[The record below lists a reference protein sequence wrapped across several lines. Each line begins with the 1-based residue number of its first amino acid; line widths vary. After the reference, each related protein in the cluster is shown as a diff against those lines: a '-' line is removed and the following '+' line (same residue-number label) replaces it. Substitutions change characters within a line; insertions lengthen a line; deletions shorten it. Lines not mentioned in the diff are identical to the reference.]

1 MNTTERF
8 TTRAE
13 TYAKH
18 RPAYPPGVIN
28 TLEAECNLTSTS
40 IVADIASGTGIF
52 TDLLLKRGC
61 RVIAVEPNEAMR
73 RAAVEN
79 LRGYTNLT
87 TLAETAER
95 TMLDDASV
103 NLITVAQAFHWFE
116 VAATRCEFKRI
127 LKPDGFVALIWNIR
141 RTHGNAFLEAFEQ
154 LLQTFGTDY
163 REVLSRADERRIT
176 ELFGSTAAFA
186 KRTFDY
192 HQTHDLEG
200 LRGRVRSMSF
210 VPEETDARDDEMMRE
225 LEAIFNRY
233 QTGGSVNIEYETQ
246 LYYGRLNGAE

>member
-18 RPAYPPGVIN
+18 RPAYPPDVIN
-28 TLEAECNLTSTS
+28 TLEAECGLTSTS
-40 IVADIASGTGIF
+40 LVADIASGTGIF

-73 RAAVEN
+73 R
-79 LRGYTNLT
+79 
-87 TLAETAER
+87 TAEANLKDYPNS
-95 TMLDDASV
+95 TTIDATAEHTTLDDASV
-103 NLITVAQAFHWFE
+103 DIITVAQAFHWFE
-116 VAATRCEFKRI
+116 VEPTRREFERI
-127 LKPDGFVALIWNIR
+127 LKPDAYVALIWNIR
-141 RTHGNAFLEAFEQ
+141 RMHGNAFLEAFER

-163 REVLSRADERRIT
+163 REVSSRTDERRIT
-176 ELFGSTAAFA
+176 ELFGSDARFT

-210 VPEETDARDDEMMRE
+210 IPEETDARYDAMMRE
-225 LEAIFNRY
+225 LEVIFNRY
-233 QTGGSVNIEYETQ
+233 QTGGSVNIEYDTQ
-246 LYYGRLNGAE
+246 LYYGRLSTAL